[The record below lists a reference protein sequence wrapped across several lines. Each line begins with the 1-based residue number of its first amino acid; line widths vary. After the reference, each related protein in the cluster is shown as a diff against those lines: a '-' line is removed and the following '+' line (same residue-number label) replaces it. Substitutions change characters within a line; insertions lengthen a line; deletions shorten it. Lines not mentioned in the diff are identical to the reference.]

1 MISFASFPV
10 LPERNPEYTR
20 HFPDDE
26 DHMDLDDGD
35 FEAGGLKI
43 TWPGESITSSQAY
56 MRGHG
61 TYVENEEVV
70 ASVAGTVERVNKLIT
85 VRAIRTKYNPEVGDL
100 VVGRITEVQPRRWK
114 VDANSRQDAVLML
127 SSVNLPGGVQRRKLE
142 SDELQMR
149 NFFEEGD
156 LLVAE
161 VQAFFAD
168 GAMSLHTRSLKYGK
182 LRNGQLVT
190 IPPILVR
197 RLKSHFIT
205 LPCGVDLILG
215 LNGYIWVSKH
225 IKQSEQE
232 GEEGFDAE
240 AVYSN
245 RNDFIDDS
253 TRIAISRVVNI
264 IQVLASHF
272 VPLTDTLLLEAYEWT
287 VENDTDAK
295 GLLSEDVG
303 DALVAT
309 ITAR

>member
-1 MISFASFPV
+1 
-10 LPERNPEYTR
+10 
-20 HFPDDE
+20 
-26 DHMDLDDGD
+26 MDLDEDD
-35 FEAGGLKI
+35 FEEGTQRL
-43 TWPGESITSSQAY
+43 TVPGESITSSHAF

-61 TYVENEEVV
+61 TFVDDEEVI

-85 VRAIRTKYNPEVGDL
+85 VRAVRSRYNPEVGDL

-149 NFFEEGD
+149 TFFEEGD

-168 GAMSLHTRSLKYGK
+168 GAMSLHTRSLRYGK

-190 IPPILVR
+190 VPPILIR
-197 RLKSHFIT
+197 RLKSHFVA

-225 IKQSEQE
+225 VKESEQE

-245 RNDFIDDS
+245 KNDSIDDA
-253 TRIAISRVVNI
+253 TRIAVSRVSNI
-264 IQVLASHF
+264 IKVLAAHF
-272 VPLTDTLLLEAYEWT
+272 VPLTDTILLEAYEWV
-287 VENDTDAK
+287 VEQEGNVKD
-295 GLLSEDVG
+295 LLSDEFGETMVASLGVG
-303 DALVAT
+303 
-309 ITAR
+309 IRQ

>member
-1 MISFASFPV
+1 
-10 LPERNPEYTR
+10 
-20 HFPDDE
+20 
-26 DHMDLDDGD
+26 MDLEDDL
-35 FEAGGLKI
+35 FEIDGSNLAY
-43 TWPGESITSSQAY
+43 PGESLTSAQSY

-61 TYVENEEVV
+61 TYVDGDEVV
-70 ASVAGTVERVNKLIT
+70 ASVAGTIERVNKLVT
-85 VRAIRTKYNPEVGDL
+85 VRAVRTRYNPEVGDL

-149 NFFEEGD
+149 TFFEEGD

-161 VQAFFAD
+161 VQAFFSD

-182 LRNGQLVT
+182 LRNGQLV
-190 IPPILVR
+190 IVPPILVR
-197 RLKSHFIT
+197 RLKSHFIS

-215 LNGYIWVSKH
+215 LNGYIWLSKH

-245 RNDFIDDS
+245 QNDLIDDS
-253 TRIAISRVVNI
+253 TRVAISRVTNI
-264 IQVLASHF
+264 IRVLASHF
-272 VPLTDTLLLEAYEWT
+272 IPLTDTLLLEAYEWA
-287 VENDTDAK
+287 VDQEGGAGDLLHG
-295 GLLSEDVG
+295 GLA
-303 DALVAT
+303 DALVAI
-309 ITAR
+309 ITTS